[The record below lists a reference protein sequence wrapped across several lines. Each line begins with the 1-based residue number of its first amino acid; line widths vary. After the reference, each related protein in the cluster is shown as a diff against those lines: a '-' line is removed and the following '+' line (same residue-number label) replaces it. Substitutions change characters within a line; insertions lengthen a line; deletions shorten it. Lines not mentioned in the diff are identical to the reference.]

1 MRVTAKTLDFLG
13 LPTFCVGR
21 IGGGGGGGVIN
32 NGVPTDVTMV
42 VLDRYIDDGDF

>member
-1 MRVTAKTLDFLG
+1 MRVTAKTLGFLG

-21 IGGGGGGGVIN
+21 KEGEGVIN

-42 VLDRYIDDGDF
+42 VLDRYTDDGDF